1 MVDLSALPKVRRL
14 ADLKRR
20 KKSDATAI
28 YCTLRLSMNTVN
40 VLLNVFPN
48 VKEIYMPRSL
58 IKLTPEELKN
68 YLKEK
73 GVELKSTNRGRGRPP
88 KYDEKTI
95 KTVVDKYKAGESPED
110 IAKELGIP
118 ARSVYYILRR
128 QGVY

>member
-1 MVDLSALPKVRRL
+1 MVDLSALPKVKRL

-20 KKSDATAI
+20 KKSDAESI
-28 YCTLRLSMNTVN
+28 YCTLRLSVNTVN
-40 VLLNVFPN
+40 VLLNVFPKL
-48 VKEIYMPRSL
+48 KEIYMPKSL
-58 IKLTPEELKN
+58 IKLTPDEVKN
-68 YLKEK
+68 LLKEK
-73 GVELKSTNRGRGRPP
+73 GIELKSTNRGRGRPP
-88 KYDEKTI
+88 KYDEKTV